1 MREFI
6 NIIQLNET
14 ADLKKTI
21 VDLVKTTDEE
31 PVLHRVL
38 KVLKSGNIEERV
50 AAVLSKDADASK
62 FTQKIAEFINN
73 IDAPIEEK
81 DDFLK
86 RYPKGL
92 VDTGGLLSGN
102 PKTFSDFLG
111 HNEFAV
117 ELFKLMSVNLVS
129 QGVGPGEVALAV
141 LSPNISWSGRVKGGG
156 DVQIDGKAVEV
167 KTSVSSG
174 GRWVNA
180 RKANMD
186 MAGIKKA
193 IADAEQS
200 AMIKLTGN
208 KDNPP
213 RDMPDRLSISTWVNE
228 IRPNIGQDVG
238 LLKQV
243 TKVMADGLFTHTNN
257 SAYQQALADGGEQDI
272 LMALMNVG
280 YDNYKACSDFEGI
293 LLMDMKVETAQYFTE
308 FAQMKGR
315 IKIDS
320 AYLYA
325 PESEAMPKVKI
336 LAAGQLGGGDEAD
349 DDYEEPAAPVAK
361 PKVMTGG
368 NVDAGDLSFGPGA
381 GRERKKADLGRQR
394 R

>member
-1 MREFI
+1 MRNLI
-6 NIIQLNET
+6 NILNE
-14 ADLKKTI
+14 DNGLKKTI
-21 VDLVKTTDEE
+21 VDLVKSTDEE
-31 PVLHRVL
+31 PVLHKVL
-38 KVLKSGNIEERV
+38 KVLKSGNIEDRV
-50 AAVLSKDADASK
+50 SKVLSQDADASK

-73 IDAPIEEK
+73 IDSPIEEK
-81 DDFLK
+81 DDFLQ
-86 RYPKGL
+86 RYPKGI
-92 VDTGGLLSGN
+92 VDTKGLLSGS

-111 HNEFAV
+111 HNEFVV

-186 MAGIKKA
+186 MAGIKKT
-193 IADAEQS
+193 IAEAEQQ
-200 AMIKLTGN
+200 ALIKLTGD
-208 KDNPP
+208 KTTPL
-213 RDMPDRLSISTWVNE
+213 REMPDRLSLNTWVDE
-228 IRPNIGQDVG
+228 IRPNIGQDKA
-238 LLKQV
+238 LLTAC

-257 SAYQQALADGGEQDI
+257 KAYQQALMAGGQQDI
-272 LMALMNVG
+272 LMALMKVG

-293 LLMDMKVETAQYFTE
+293 LLMDMKAETAQYFTE
-308 FAQMKGR
+308 FDQMKGR

-336 LAAGQLGGGDEAD
+336 LPAGEMSGADDDAD
-349 DDYEEPAAPVAK
+349 DDYEEPAAPIAK
-361 PKVMTGG
+361 PKAMTGG
-368 NVDAGDLSFGPGA
+368 SVSADDLSFGPGGA
-381 GRERKKADLGRQR
+381 RARKSANLGRERR
-394 R
+394 

>member
-1 MREFI
+1 MRNLI
-6 NIIQLNET
+6 NLLNED
-14 ADLKKTI
+14 ASLKKTI
-21 VDLVKTTDEE
+21 VDLVKNTNEE
-31 PVLHRVL
+31 PVLQRVL
-38 KVLKSGNIEERV
+38 KVLKSGNIEDRV
-50 AAVLSKDADASK
+50 AKVLSQDADASK

-86 RYPKGL
+86 RYSKGI
-92 VDTGGLLSGN
+92 VDTKGLLSGS
-102 PKTFSDFLG
+102 PKTFGDFLG
-111 HNEFAV
+111 HNDFVV
-117 ELFKLMSVNLVS
+117 ELFKIMSINLVS

-186 MAGIKKA
+186 MSGIKKA
-193 IADAEQS
+193 IAEAEQ
-200 AMIKLTGN
+200 AALIKLTGD
-208 KDNPP
+208 KSTPL
-213 RDMPDRLSISTWVNE
+213 REMPDRLSLNAWVDE
-228 IRPNIGQDVG
+228 IRPHIGQDKA
-238 LLKQV
+238 LLAAC
-243 TKVMADGLFTHTNN
+243 TKVMADGLFKHTNN
-257 SAYQQALADGGEQDI
+257 KAYQQALMQGGQQDI
-272 LMALMNVG
+272 LMALMKVG

-293 LLMDMKVETAQYFTE
+293 LLMDMKNETAQYFTE
-308 FAQMKGR
+308 FDQMKGR

-336 LAAGQLGGGDEAD
+336 LPAGEMGGNDDGD
-349 DDYEEPAAPVAK
+349 DDFEEPETPIAK
-361 PKVMTGG
+361 PKAMTGG
-368 NVDAGDLSFGPGA
+368 SVSASDLSFGPGA
-381 GRERKKADLGRQR
+381 ARARRDTGLGRAKR
-394 R
+394 